1 MAMFFR
7 RRKDRFAGAGTHPPG
22 HKPAT
27 REHYHAK
34 PSDQI
39 RRERIRSDRIRFAG
53 TLIVAAMVAAVVGFS
68 ISWAVAPAAGW
79 AVATTFYSVNVWL
92 RIGRM
97 GPAETKA
104 HAIVD
109 DPSRA
114 VREILVLSANVI
126 ALAAVVVLIVESSR
140 AEGWEKLVYA
150 AIALF
155 AVASS
160 WVMLQTIYTLRYAAV
175 HYGSDPPEGIY
186 FNTED
191 PPQYLDFAYL
201 AFTIGMSY
209 AASDEAVTSTE
220 IRRIVLGHSLLS
232 FVFGTGIVATTI
244 SLIVGLF

>member
-7 RRKDRFAGAGTHPPG
+7 KSKDRFAGAGKHPAG
-22 HKPAT
+22 HTLAEK
-27 REHYHAK
+27 EHYHA
-34 PSDQI
+34 PPAEQI
-39 RRERIRSDRIRFAG
+39 RREHIRSDRIRFAG
-53 TLIVAAMVAAVVGFS
+53 TVLVAAAVMAAVGFGT
-68 ISWAVAPAAGW
+68 SWAVAPAAGW
-79 AVATTFYSVNVWL
+79 AVATAFFSANVWL
-92 RIGRM
+92 RVGGM

-104 HAIVD
+104 HANVD

-126 ALAAVVVLIVESSR
+126 ALAAVVLLIVESSR
-140 AEGWEKLVYA
+140 AEGWQKFVYA
-150 AIALF
+150 AIALV

-160 WVMLQTIYTLRYAAV
+160 WVMLQTIYTLRYAAA

-201 AFTIGMSY
+201 SFTIGMSY

-220 IRRIVLGHSLLS
+220 IRRIALGHSLLS
-232 FVFGTGIVATTI
+232 FIFGTGIVATTI

>member
-1 MAMFFR
+1 MALFFR
-7 RRKDRFAGAGTHPPG
+7 KRNSRFAAGGTHPGG
-22 HKPAT
+22 HTWEGPEKVRAESV
-27 REHYHAK
+27 EH
-34 PSDQI
+34 I
-39 RRERIRSDRIRFAG
+39 RTERIRNDRIRFVG
-53 TLIVAAMVAAVVGFS
+53 TMIVAAAVVAVVGFS
-68 ISWAVAPAAGW
+68 ASWTVAPAAGW
-79 AVATTFYSVNVWL
+79 AVATAFYSANVWL
-92 RIGRM
+92 RIAGM

-104 HAIVD
+104 HAAVD

-114 VREILVLSANVI
+114 VRDVLVLSANVI

-140 AEGWEKLVYA
+140 AEGWQKLVFA
-150 AIALF
+150 AIALV

-160 WVMLQTIYTLRYAAV
+160 WVMLHTIYTLRYAAA
-175 HYGSDPPEGIY
+175 HYASDPPEGIY
-186 FNTED
+186 FNTDD

-209 AASDEAVTSTE
+209 AASDEAVTTTK